1 MDLAEGLAGAA
12 HARATR
18 SGPKADVLEA
28 AGTAFRYDRELIS
41 AADMNAWLE
50 QSQLTV
56 DDWSDY
62 LTRRLLRRNLA
73 DTLDEVLDQH
83 QPSAADLIR
92 TAFAEGVCSGAF
104 LAFENQFAGRAALAG
119 DQLAGPLSPSDPAS
133 ASEAAQL
140 VHTNA
145 HWLSMWP
152 ADDAVARAR
161 RVLAMDA
168 LYQSEAAR
176 LLADASLAA
185 VVDRHRMEWRLIDT
199 DTVVFTTEHA
209 AREAIL
215 CITDEK
221 LSVQHVA
228 SLARRTAVRQS
239 RFADEIDAADRLLS
253 ADPGSL
259 LGPDIVDGG
268 FAVTHLVGLTWPSLD
283 DPRVADWAQ
292 RAVVDA
298 AVQLAVRERV
308 TRRAGS

>member
-1 MDLAEGLAGAA
+1 
-12 HARATR
+12 
-18 SGPKADVLEA
+18 
-28 AGTAFRYDRELIS
+28 
-41 AADMNAWLE
+41 MNAWLE

-62 LTRRLLRRNLA
+62 LTRRLFGATSPTHSTRCSIN
-73 DTLDEVLDQH
+73 T
-83 QPSAADLIR
+83 QPSAADLIEPR
-92 TAFAEGVCSGAF
+92 SPKACAPVPSY
-104 LAFENQFAGRAALAG
+104 AFENQFAGRAALAG
-119 DQLAGPLSPSDPAS
+119 PSRPALSPSDPAS

-161 RVLAMDA
+161 RVLAIDA

-185 VVDRHRMEWRLIDT
+185 IVDHHRMEWRLIDT

-283 DPRVADWAQ
+283 DPRVADRAQ